1 MISWILKKFSGRHYR
16 KFLDRCR
23 PIVARI
29 NEFERAYQ
37 TLSDEQLQAKTVEF
51 RDRFKAGET
60 LDQLLP
66 EAFAAVKNTAR
77 RLSGRT
83 ILVCDHELTW
93 DMVHY
98 DVQLIGGI
106 ALHEG
111 KIAEMATGEGK
122 TLVATLPLYLN
133 ALSGRNAQL
142 VTANDYLARRDAE
155 WMGFIYQF
163 LGVSVGC
170 IQQLMP
176 NDLRREMYNRD
187 ITYGTAS
194 EFGFDYLR
202 DNGMATRKEDQVQ
215 RDHFFC
221 IVDEVD
227 SILVDEARTPLII
240 SGPAPIEREQ
250 PFARVKPSVEELVN
264 AQTRLCNR
272 LIAEARDLLEKPGVT
287 TDDRR
292 TALRRMLQVKMGHPK
307 NKQLMRLMETPE
319 WRKQLDK
326 VETEMNSDL
335 NKDELY
341 HLKEELF
348 YTIDERQHQADLTEI
363 GRTRLHPENPD
374 AFMIPDLATEF
385 SDLEKNHD
393 LTPEE
398 KEKRRAEGQ
407 QRFELISEDIHSIS
421 QLLRAYSLYERDVE
435 YVVQEGKVMIV
446 DENTG
451 RVMPGRRWSDGLH
464 QAVEAKENV
473 IIERETRTYA
483 TITIQN
489 YFRMYEKLAGMT
501 GTAETEAT
509 EFNEIYRLVV
519 VVIPTN
525 KPCIRLDKNDSIF
538 KTRRDKFNAV
548 VKEIQLANT
557 RGQPVLVGTVS
568 VEASEVLSRM
578 LRRANITHSVLNAK
592 FHQQEAEIISRA
604 GQRGSVTI
612 ATNMAGRGTDIKLG
626 EGVMYQVQ
634 SGPNPDP
641 AKKGLRYS
649 LTEPKTG
656 ETVALD
662 DDSDAVRSL
671 QLTPASNITGGLYV
685 IGTERHESRRIDRQL
700 RGRCARQGDPG
711 LSKFFLSLEDELLRI
726 FLQGNI
732 ASRMMEGTMKEGE
745 ELEHPWLN
753 RSIETAQKK
762 VEQQNFAIRKRLLQY
777 DDVLNKQREVI
788 YGIRN
793 GAIHSERPKDTIFD
807 MVEEELAVRLEAAG
821 FDTKTGPI
829 PTAVESFVGWC
840 NTHFPIALKQA
851 EFIELDGKAALAF
864 VVERIKK
871 SYAVKESVEV
881 PEALGALE
889 RYVVIN
895 AIDHH
900 WQEHL
905 TEMEELR
912 RSINLRSYGQ
922 KDPLQEYK
930 SEAYR
935 FFEELMNNV
944 RLQICTG
951 LFRSTTNLQAF
962 ENMLAVLSRSARLQ
976 GPEDEPPAGTVARL
990 RPPGSAGG
998 QGTRVAGAAAPLRGS
1013 GPAAPA
1019 APPARIG
1026 GGLNLPVPEAEDAPG
1041 APPEP
1046 EIQLPKVT
1054 VRRETPKVGRND
1066 PCPCGSGK
1074 KYKHCHGK

>member
-1 MISWILKKFSGRHYR
+1 MISWLLKKFSGRHYR
-16 KFLDRCR
+16 KFLERAR
-23 PIVARI
+23 PIVVRI
-29 NEFERAYQ
+29 NEIEQSYQ
-37 TLSDEQLQAKTVEF
+37 ALTDDQLKAKTAEF

-66 EAFAAVKNTAR
+66 EAFAVVKNTAR
-77 RLSGRT
+77 RLCGQK
-83 ILVCDHELTW
+83 IIVCEHELTW

-98 DVQLIGGI
+98 DVQLIGGL

-155 WMGFIYQF
+155 WMGYIYNF

-176 NDLRREMYNRD
+176 SEQRREKYGCD

-202 DNGMATRKEDQVQ
+202 DNGMARRKEDQVQ

-250 PFARVKPSVEELVN
+250 PFTRLKPAVEGVVN
-264 AQTRLCNR
+264 DQTRLCNKFVT
-272 LIAEARDLLEKPGVT
+272 EAREALEKSDLPA
-287 TDDRR
+287 DQRQQ
-292 TALRRMLQVKMGHPK
+292 ALRRLLQVKMGNPK
-307 NKQLMRLMETPE
+307 NKQLLRLMETPE

-326 VETEMNSDL
+326 IETEMNSDL

-341 HLKEELF
+341 HLKEEL
-348 YTIDERQHQADLTEI
+348 YYVIDERQHQADLSEI
-363 GRTRLHPENPD
+363 GRTTLRPDDPD
-374 AFMIPDLATEF
+374 AFLLPDLATEF
-385 SDLEKNHD
+385 SELEKNHE
-393 LTPEE
+393 LPPEE
-398 KEKRRAEGQ
+398 KEKRRQALQ
-407 QRFELISEDIHSIS
+407 QRSEEVSENIHAIS
-421 QLLRAYSLYERDVE
+421 QLLRAYSLYERDIE
-435 YVVQEGKVMIV
+435 YVVQEGKVLIV

-473 IIERETRTYA
+473 IIEQETRTYA

-509 EFNEIYRLVV
+509 EFNEIYRLAV

-525 KPCIRLDKNDSIF
+525 RPCIRIDQNDSIF
-538 KTRRDKFNAV
+538 KTRRDKYNAV
-548 VKEIQLANT
+548 VKEISQAHE

-592 FHQQEAEIISRA
+592 FHQQEAEIVSRA

-626 EGVMYQVQ
+626 EGVMFQVTRKAE
-634 SGPNPDP
+634 PDP
-641 AKKGLRYS
+641 TRKSRERWV

-656 ETVALD
+656 ETRTLD
-662 DDSDAVRSL
+662 DDAEAA
-671 QLTPASNITGGLYV
+671 LTLNLRADTKVTGGLYV

-732 ASRMMEGTMKEGE
+732 ASRLMEGTMKEGE
-745 ELEHPWLN
+745 ELQHPWLN
-753 RSIETAQKK
+753 RSIENAQKK
-762 VEQQNFAIRKRLLQY
+762 VEQQNFSIRKRLLQY
-777 DDVLNKQREVI
+777 DDVLNKQREVV

-793 GAIHSERPKDTIFD
+793 DAIHRDRPKDTIFE
-807 MVEEELAVRLEAAG
+807 MIEEEIAERLESAG
-821 FDTKTGPI
+821 FETKTGPV
-829 PTAVESFVGWC
+829 PAAVESLVGWI
-840 NTHFPIALKQA
+840 NSHFPIGLKVA
-851 EFIELDGKAALAF
+851 DLASSDGKAVLAQI
-864 VVERIKK
+864 VERIKK
-871 SYAVKESVEV
+871 AYAVKESVEV

-889 RYVVIN
+889 RHVVIN
-895 AIDHH
+895 AIDQH

-912 RSINLRSYGQ
+912 RSIGLRSYGQ

-930 SEAYR
+930 GEAYR

-962 ENMLAVLSRSARLQ
+962 ENMLAILARSARLQ
-976 GPEDEPPAGTVARL
+976 GPESAPANGALRAR
-990 RPPGSAGG
+990 P
-998 QGTRVAGAAAPLRGS
+998 
-1013 GPAAPA
+1013 APA
-1019 APPARIG
+1019 APPATLRGSLGTIPA
-1026 GGLNLPVPEAEDAPG
+1026 PVPDPAG
-1041 APPEP
+1041 APPAGES
-1046 EIQLPKVT
+1046 EVQLPRVT

>member
-1 MISWILKKFSGRHYR
+1 MIAWLLKKFSGRHYR
-16 KFLDRCR
+16 KFLERCR
-23 PIVARI
+23 PVVVRI
-29 NEFERAYQ
+29 NELERACQ
-37 TLSDEQLQAKTVEF
+37 ALTDDQLRAKTGEF
-51 RDRFKAGET
+51 RDRVKAGET

-66 EAFAAVKNTAR
+66 EAFAVVKNTAR
-77 RLSGRT
+77 RLYGRKIT
-83 ILVCDHELTW
+83 VCEHELTW

-98 DVQLIGGI
+98 DVQLVGGI

-155 WMGFIYQF
+155 WMGYIYNF
-163 LGVSVGC
+163 LGVTVGC
-170 IQQLMP
+170 IQQLMH

-202 DNGMATRKEDQVQ
+202 DNGMATRREDQVQ
-215 RDHFFC
+215 RDHYYC

-250 PFARVKPSVEELVN
+250 PFTLVKPSVEQLVN
-264 AQTRLCNR
+264 EQTRLCNR
-272 LIAEARDLLEKPGVT
+272 LITEARELLEKKDATP
-287 TDDRR
+287 DDRLL
-292 TALRRMLQVKMGHPK
+292 ALRRMLQVKMGHPK
-307 NKQLMRLMETPE
+307 NKQLLRLMETPE
-319 WRKQLDK
+319 WRKLLDK

-335 NKDELY
+335 NKDELF
-341 HLKEELF
+341 HLKEEL
-348 YTIDERQHQADLTEI
+348 YYVIDERQHQADLTEI
-363 GRTRLHPENPD
+363 GRTKLHPENPD
-374 AFMIPDLATEF
+374 AFMMPDLATEF
-385 SDLEKNHD
+385 SDLEKKHD

-398 KEKRRAEGQ
+398 KEKRRLEAQ
-407 QRFELISEDIHSIS
+407 QRFETISEDIHAIS

-435 YVVQEGKVMIV
+435 YVVQEGKVLIV

-464 QAVEAKENV
+464 QAVEAKEDV

-525 KPCIRLDKNDSIF
+525 KPCVRLDKNDSIF
-538 KTRRDKFNAV
+538 KTRRDKYNAV
-548 VKEIQLANT
+548 VKEIQAANE
-557 RGQPVLVGTVS
+557 RGEPVLVGTVS

-626 EGVMYQVQ
+626 EGI
-634 SGPNPDP
+634 PD
-641 AKKGLRYS
+641 
-649 LTEPKTG
+649 
-656 ETVALD
+656 V
-662 DDSDAVRSL
+662 
-671 QLTPASNITGGLYV
+671 GGLYV

-711 LSKFFLSLEDELLRI
+711 MSKFFLSLEDELLRI
-726 FLQGNI
+726 FLQGNL
-732 ASRMMEGTMKEGE
+732 ASRLMEGTMKEGE

-753 RSIETAQKK
+753 RSIESAQKK

-793 GAIHSERPKDTIFD
+793 GAIHNERTKDTIFD
-807 MVEEELAVRLEAAG
+807 MVEEEIAGRLEAAG
-821 FDTKTGPI
+821 FDTKTGPVL
-829 PTAVESFVGWC
+829 TAVESFVGWA
-840 NTHFPIALKQA
+840 NSHFPITLKLD
-851 EFIELDGKAALAF
+851 ELGGRTGRDAMTL
-864 VVERIKK
+864 VVERVKK
-871 SYAVKESVEV
+871 AYAVKESVEV

-912 RSINLRSYGQ
+912 RSIGLRSYGQ
-922 KDPLQEYK
+922 RDPLQEYK
-930 SEAYR
+930 AEAYHY
-935 FFEELMNNV
+935 FEELMNNV

-990 RPPGSAGG
+990 RPPGPPGG
-998 QGTRVAGAAAPLRGS
+998 QGTRVGAAAASLP
-1013 GPAAPA
+1013 
-1019 APPARIG
+1019 RIG
-1026 GGLNLPVPEAEDAPG
+1026 GGLNEPIPEDEDAA
-1041 APPEP
+1041 APASGKP
-1046 EIQLPKVT
+1046 EIQLPRIT